1 MSQETLEGKVQE
13 AIGRELENHPELK
26 KSLLETI
33 HDPAKNDA
41 QKVAAIAQNVYALA
55 GGFFTLCYDH
65 LILELMIESGFTDTQ
80 GVERKIEI
88 STSAEKPAVV
98 DGVLAIPT
106 SVWESMTLQGEEVK
120 DLLGRYCLGLQVSNK
135 LAQKH
140 AQAVN
145 LRLRAEMTAYSDAM
159 NKRFYSM
166 SEEELRA
173 LALTI
178 SELSYK
184 FINPLCEN
192 LCTEEQYAQMYD
204 MAYETIVQ
212 SMDEPNDLP
221 LIRAFNEAAP
231 NALFLDDR
239 AGRILSIF
247 RGLAETVRQ
256 NPQLKET
263 FPLDFMSY
271 TMTLVRF

>member
-1 MSQETLEGKVQE
+1 MSQETLEAKVQE
-13 AIGRELENHPELK
+13 AIGREIKDHPELN

-41 QKVAAIAQNVYALA
+41 QKVAAIAQNLYALA

-65 LILELMIESGFTDTQ
+65 LVLEIMVENGFTDTQ
-80 GVERKIEI
+80 GIERKVSI
-88 STSAEKPAVV
+88 TDAVEKPEVQ
-98 DGVLAIPT
+98 DGVLLIPT
-106 SVWESMTLQGEEVK
+106 AVWEGMTLQGQEVK
-120 DLLGRYCLGLQVSNK
+120 DLVGRYCLGLQVGSK

-140 AQAVN
+140 TKAID
-145 LRLRAEMTAYSDAM
+145 LRVRAEMTACSDSL

-184 FINPLCEN
+184 FISPLCEN
-192 LCTEEQYAQMYD
+192 LCTDEQYAQMYD
-204 MAYETIVQ
+204 AAYDAIVQ
-212 SMDEPNDLP
+212 SMDDPSELP

-239 AGRILSIF
+239 AGRILAIF
-247 RGLAETVRQ
+247 RGLAETVRA
-256 NPQLKET
+256 NPELKES
-263 FPLDFMSY
+263 FPLDYMAYCMS
-271 TMTLVRF
+271 LVRI